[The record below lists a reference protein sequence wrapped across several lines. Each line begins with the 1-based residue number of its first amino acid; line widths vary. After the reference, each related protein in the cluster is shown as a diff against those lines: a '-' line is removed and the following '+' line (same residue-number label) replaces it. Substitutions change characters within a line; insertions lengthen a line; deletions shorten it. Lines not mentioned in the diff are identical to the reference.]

1 MSVLDKQFSLMF
13 CSLMWLS
20 FWELKG
26 FLRWGKSG
34 GCSWERQLALGS
46 LRMWA
51 GLAGIRANMWAR
63 RPHHPPP
70 VPEGWDST
78 KVLRQILCVRHWA
91 GFLLPPG
98 KSYKV
103 LLIAPIYRW
112 VNWGSGF
119 PGGSVIKNPRANA
132 GDMGLIPGSGRS
144 PGEGNGYPLQFSCL
158 GNPMDRGA
166 WWATVHVVIRVR
178 HNLAIKLSPR

>member
-1 MSVLDKQFSLMF
+1 MF

-78 KVLRQILCVRHWA
+78 KVLRQRLCVRHWA

-132 GDMGLIPGSGRS
+132 GDMGLIFRLGR
-144 PGEGNGYPLQFSCL
+144 PLEEGMTTHSNILVW
-158 GNPMDRGA
+158 GNAMDRGA
-166 WWATVHVVIRVR
+166 WRATVSGVT
-178 HNLAIKLSPR
+178 KSQMWLSY